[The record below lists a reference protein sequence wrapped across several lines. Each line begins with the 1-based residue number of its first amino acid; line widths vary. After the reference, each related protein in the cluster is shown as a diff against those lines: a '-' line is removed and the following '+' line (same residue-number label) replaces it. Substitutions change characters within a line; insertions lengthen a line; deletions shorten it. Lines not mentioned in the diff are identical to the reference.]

1 MNNKQVL
8 RNLNQLIKTSTVHYK
23 NSFDLTEVILTKD
36 FMQKYTS
43 CMSAMG
49 YQIEFFD
56 STAIITTPTY
66 KNIFLPNQW
75 FAIAAY
81 AVDVYRELIKYKS
94 YLEKIIVQ
102 KGEKKDDYIKK
113 MKTGTNLNEKD
124 SFIRIARDVLINDK
138 FDIDSA
144 DKSSE
149 YLWKFVS
156 DYSWWSGQKTID
168 RGDFFLSVILN
179 MLNLVNASQSYV
191 ADIVSMYGNNQD
203 LYHMVADLASFT
215 TNLEGIT
222 YKLDISEPVEPV
234 RSSESETKSGNSDD
248 DKPKKHKIIISADD
262 LTNMKGK
269 KK

>member
-1 MNNKQVL
+1 MNNKCVL
-8 RNLNQLIKTSTVHYK
+8 RNLNQLIRTSTVHYK
-23 NSFDLTEVILTKD
+23 NSFELTEVILTKE
-36 FMQKYTS
+36 FMEQYTN
-43 CMSAMG
+43 CMNDMG

-56 STAIITTPTY
+56 STAIVTTPTF

-81 AVDVYRELIKYKS
+81 AVDVYIELRKYKS
-94 YLEKIIVQ
+94 YLEKVIL
-102 KGEKKDDYIKK
+102 KMGEKKDDYIKR
-113 MKTGTNLNEKD
+113 MKNGTNLNEKNE
-124 SFIRIARDVLINDK
+124 FIRIAHNVLVHND
-138 FDIDSA
+138 FASVSA

-149 YLWKFVS
+149 YLWRFVS

-191 ADIVSMYGNNQD
+191 ADIVSMYGDNQE
-203 LYHMVADLASFT
+203 LYRMVSDLASFT

-222 YKLDISEPVEPV
+222 YKLDIPEPIELIHAP
-234 RSSESETKSGNSDD
+234 SSQTAESGS
-248 DKPKKHKIIISADD
+248 DKPKNHKIVISADD
-262 LTNMKGK
+262 ITNMKGK